1 MSLRI
6 SGKNVETGE
15 AFRNHAEG
23 RIGEALGKYFD
34 GGHDGQVIVEREGSG
49 FRTTCTLHLDT
60 GITLQ
65 AESSGKDAY
74 EAFDATA
81 EKIAKRLRRYKGRL
95 KDHYRNRPQSLAATE
110 YVLQATDE
118 QSEAPVEGDPVIIA
132 EQTTNLATLT
142 VGSAVMALDL
152 SGQSLVLFRNAA
164 HGGVNVVYRRGD
176 GNIGWIDPA
185 LDKKPDNT

>member
-6 SGKNVETGE
+6 SGKNVETGD
-15 AFRNHAEG
+15 AFRSHAEG
-23 RIGEALGKYFD
+23 RIGEALEKYFD
-34 GGHDGQVIVEREGSG
+34 GGYDGQVIVEREGSG

-65 AESSGKDAY
+65 AESTGHDAY
-74 EAFDATA
+74 QAFDATA
-81 EKIAKRLRRYKGRL
+81 ERIGKRLRRYKSRL
-95 KDHYRNRPQSLAATE
+95 KDHYRSRPQSVAATE
-110 YVLQATDE
+110 YVLQATDD

-142 VGSAVMALDL
+142 VGGAVTALDL
-152 SGQSLVLFRNAA
+152 GGQSLVVFRNAA
-164 HGGVNVVYRRGD
+164 HGGVNVVYRRSD

-185 LDKKPDNT
+185 LDKKPDNN